1 MKKKAIPATLRQN
14 SGNFGGRIIEQIRSI
29 YKIPDQKPGIDLALT
44 SVFCS
49 SMKKIFLIL
58 LLSVLVQGCEQ
69 RLPEASLLEITQE
82 GVLKVGTQYGPTTYL
97 NGSTEP
103 QGFEYEMARGFA
115 DYLGVKLEV
124 YPYYATSELFQ
135 ALQKG
140 SIDVIA
146 SNVPVTKENRKHL
159 KFSPGYQ
166 QLSQKLVFLQGRTRP
181 KNFSELDG
189 NLVLASDTSDEHVIR
204 KVREAHQANNTG
216 NWSFEL
222 TDEKDELELLE
233 SIMSGEIAY
242 TIVDSNLL
250 SLVRRKYPEL
260 SIAFTVNTEHP
271 VAWATSIHSDDS
283 LSGALIE
290 YFGLI
295 KQNGT
300 LKVLEDKYF
309 GHVRQFNYV
318 DTTLFLKAA
327 KETLPKYEHWFRQ
340 YAGDID
346 WRLIAAMSYQES
358 HWDPRAKSPT
368 GVRGMMMLTLP
379 TARDWKVTSRLDPE
393 QSIRG
398 GSQYFNSLLRRIPA
412 RITFPDRLWFALAAY
427 NIGLGHL
434 EDARVLTQKQGAN
447 PDLWVDV
454 KKHLPLL
461 RQKRFYKTTRYGY
474 ARGNEALQ
482 YVANI
487 RRYYDSLVYYYDEQA
502 SDEEPVPP
510 VTPDT

>member
-1 MKKKAIPATLRQN
+1 MQ
-14 SGNFGGRIIEQIRSI
+14 
-29 YKIPDQKPGIDLALT
+29 
-44 SVFCS
+44 
-49 SMKKIFLIL
+49 
-58 LLSVLVQGCEQ
+58 
-69 RLPEASLLEITQE
+69 ITQG
-82 GVLKVGTQYGPTTYL
+82 GVIKVGTQYGPTTYL
-97 NGSTEP
+97 NGPTEP
-103 QGFEYEMARGFA
+103 QGFEYEMAKGFA
-115 DYLGVKLEV
+115 EYLGVKLEV
-124 YPYYATSELFQ
+124 YPYYSTTELLQ
-135 ALQKG
+135 ALRKG
-140 SIDVIA
+140 SIDLIA
-146 SNVPVTKENRKHL
+146 SNMPVTAENRKHL
-159 KFSPGYQ
+159 KFSPAYQ

-181 KNFSELDG
+181 KSFGELEG
-189 NLVLASDTSDEHVIR
+189 ELVLASDTSDEHVIR
-204 KVREAHQANNTG
+204 KVKKAYEAETNP

-233 SIMSGEIAY
+233 AIISGDITY

-250 SLVRRKYPEL
+250 SLIRRKYPEL
-260 SIAFTVNTEHP
+260 SIAFTVNADHP
-271 VAWATSIHSDDS
+271 VGWATSIESDDS

-295 KQNGT
+295 KQNDT
-300 LKVLEDKYF
+300 LAVLEDKYF

-327 KETLPKYEHWFRQ
+327 KEVLPKYEPWFRQ
-340 YAGDID
+340 YAGDVD

-398 GSQYFNSLLRRIPA
+398 GSQYFNSLLRRVPA
-412 RITFPDRLWFALAAY
+412 RISFPDRLWFALAAY

-434 EDARVLTQKQGAN
+434 EDARVLTQRQGAN

-502 SDEEPVPP
+502 PADEQPIPVL
-510 VTPDT
+510 PDT